1 MGNKANPV
9 GPNQPVL
16 KINYGNFKSID
27 KGDVM
32 NRKLWINLM
41 AAMLVA
47 GLFMTV
53 SCAKKTIVSDG
64 TTIEDQATVEAA
76 AKASAEQERIKA
88 QELQDQMA
96 KEKALQES
104 KMLAAKNR
112 FSNQNIHFEFDSAQL
127 SSMAKLLIKEKA
139 EWLAANSGV
148 AVIIEGHCDERGT
161 TDYNIALGERRAIA
175 VKNYLVNL
183 GISGSRLTTVSFG
196 EEKPLDSGANEAAYR
211 KNRRAQFVIK

>member
-1 MGNKANPV
+1 
-9 GPNQPVL
+9 
-16 KINYGNFKSID
+16 
-27 KGDVM
+27 M

-41 AAMLVA
+41 AAILVA

-53 SCAKKTIVSDG
+53 SCAKKTIVSEG
-64 TTIEDQATVEAA
+64 TTIQDQATVEAQ
-76 AKASAEQERIKA
+76 AKADALAEQERIKS

-96 KEKALQES
+96 KEQALKEA
-104 KMLAAKNR
+104 KILAARNR
-112 FSNQNIHFEFDSAQL
+112 FGNQNIHFDFDSAQL

-139 EWLAANSGV
+139 EWLGDNSGV

-161 TDYNIALGERRAIA
+161 TDYNIALGERRAIS

>member
-1 MGNKANPV
+1 
-9 GPNQPVL
+9 
-16 KINYGNFKSID
+16 
-27 KGDVM
+27 M

-53 SCAKKTIVSDG
+53 SCAKKTVVSDG
-64 TTIEDQATVEAA
+64 TAIEDQAKMEAEA
-76 AKASAEQERIKA
+76 DAKAKALAEQERTKA
-88 QELQDQMA
+88 QELKDQMA
-96 KEKALQES
+96 KDQALKEA
-104 KMLAAKNR
+104 KILAAKNR
-112 FSNQNIHFEFDSAQL
+112 FGNQNIHFEFDSAQL

-139 EWLAANSGV
+139 EWLSTNSGV
-148 AVIIEGHCDERGT
+148 AAVIEGHCDERGT

-196 EEKPLDSGANEAAYR
+196 EEKPLDPGTSEEAYR
-211 KNRRAQFVIK
+211 QNRRAQFVIK

>member
-1 MGNKANPV
+1 
-9 GPNQPVL
+9 
-16 KINYGNFKSID
+16 
-27 KGDVM
+27 M

-64 TTIEDQATVEAA
+64 TTIEDQAKMEAEA
-76 AKASAEQERIKA
+76 QAKALAEQERIKT
-88 QELQDQMA
+88 QEIEDQMA
-96 KEKALQES
+96 REQALKEAKI
-104 KMLAAKNR
+104 LAAQNR
-112 FSNQNIHFEFDSAQL
+112 FTHQNIHFEFDSALL
-127 SSMAKLLIKEKA
+127 SSMAKVLIKEKA
-139 EWLAANSGV
+139 EWLGSNSGV
-148 AVIIEGHCDERGT
+148 AVVIQGHCDERGT

-175 VKNYLVNL
+175 VRNYLVNL

-196 EEKPLDSGANEAAYR
+196 EEKPLDSGTSEAAYR

>member
-1 MGNKANPV
+1 
-9 GPNQPVL
+9 
-16 KINYGNFKSID
+16 
-27 KGDVM
+27 M
-32 NRKLWINLM
+32 NRKLWINFM
-41 AAMLVA
+41 AAILVV

-53 SCAKKTIVSDG
+53 SCAKKTIVTDG
-64 TTIEDQATVEAA
+64 TTIEDQAKVEAEEAA
-76 AKASAEQERIKA
+76 AAKVLAEQERIKS

-96 KEKALQES
+96 KEQALKEA
-104 KMLAAKNR
+104 KILAAKNR

-127 SSMAKLLIKEKA
+127 SSMAKQLIEEKA
-139 EWLAANSGV
+139 EWLGANSGV

-161 TDYNIALGERRAIA
+161 TDYNIALGERRAIV

-196 EEKPLDSGANEAAYR
+196 EEKPLDPAANEAAYR

>member
-1 MGNKANPV
+1 
-9 GPNQPVL
+9 
-16 KINYGNFKSID
+16 
-27 KGDVM
+27 M

-41 AAMLVA
+41 AAILVV

-53 SCAKKTIVSDG
+53 SCAKKTIVTDG
-64 TTIEDQATVEAA
+64 TTIEDQAKVEAEEAA
-76 AKASAEQERIKA
+76 AAKVLAEQERIKS

-96 KEKALQES
+96 KEQALKEA
-104 KMLAAKNR
+104 KILAAKNR

-127 SSMAKLLIKEKA
+127 SSMAKQLIEEKA
-139 EWLAANSGV
+139 EWLGANSGV
-148 AVIIEGHCDERGT
+148 AVIVEGHCDERGT
-161 TDYNIALGERRAIA
+161 TDYNIALGERRAIV

-196 EEKPLDSGANEAAYR
+196 EEKPLDPAVNEAAYR